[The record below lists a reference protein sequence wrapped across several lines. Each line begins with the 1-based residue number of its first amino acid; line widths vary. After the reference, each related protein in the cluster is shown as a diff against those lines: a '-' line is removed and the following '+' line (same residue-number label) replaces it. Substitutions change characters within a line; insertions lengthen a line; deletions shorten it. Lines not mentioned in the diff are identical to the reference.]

1 MCVSIKAREVL
12 LSQFAADKW
21 IIPKIS
27 CRFVIAAHKK
37 DMNKA
42 AKRLYSWFFVNAK
55 IIKS

>member
-1 MCVSIKAREVL
+1 MSIKAREVL

-27 CRFVIAAHKK
+27 CHFVITAHKK
-37 DMNKA
+37 GMNKA

>member
-1 MCVSIKAREVL
+1 MSIKAKEVL

-27 CRFVIAAHKK
+27 CHFVITARKK
-37 DMNKA
+37 GMNKA
-42 AKRLYSWFFVNAK
+42 AKRLYSWFFVKAK